1 MTGATSYYGLVG
13 AFLPVAALAATNHTG
28 NGSRMRRPPQK
39 NRSNSAELRPLSCQV
54 QAAFYVIL
62 NFQIYE

>member
-1 MTGATSYYGLVG
+1 MTGAASYCGPVG
-13 AFLPVAALAATNHTG
+13 AFLPVAGLAATNHTG

-39 NRSNSAELRPLSCQV
+39 NRLNELRPLSCRV